1 MTSTKPPSLIA
12 PYIKALQELDRGVRA
27 PRTAAQMHFVE
38 VCRGAARPVTA
49 YERAYMGWRAKEQRR
64 LKLEL
69 EAQARQKELR
79 TSGGNQ
85 AAITRSSLVPGR
97 WSDPKPYARFVLEPL
112 GSREDFK
119 SDRAANFAR
128 SRRNKL

>member
-12 PYIKALQELDRGVRA
+12 PYMKALQELDRGVRA
-27 PRTAAQMHFVE
+27 PGTAAQMHLVE
-38 VCRGAARPVTA
+38 VCRGAARPVTT
-49 YERAYMGWRAKEQRR
+49 YERAYMGWRAKEQQR

-69 EAQARQKELR
+69 EAQASQKELR

-97 WSDPKPYARFVLEPL
+97 SSDPKPYGRFVPEPL
-112 GSREDFK
+112 GSREDFERDRDRK
-119 SDRAANFAR
+119 SVV
-128 SRRNKL
+128 